1 MRSVRGKRARRFLGR
16 ILAGGAVLRVSAD
29 RRARFD
35 GSRIGRGASRGRLL
49 SARTAGRA
57 GRPRRVI
64 VKTRLVKLAGKGA
77 GAARAHLRYIQRDGV
92 TRDGLP
98 GELYSAREDIADGK
112 EFLERS
118 AGDRHQFRLIV
129 SPEDGDLYPDLK
141 PFVRRLMAQVEK
153 DLETRLEWVAV
164 DHFNTGR
171 PHSHILLRGT
181 DETGANLVIAREY
194 IAHGFRN
201 RASEIA
207 TLDLGPVT
215 RLEIEARMRRDIDAE
230 RLTDIDRQ
238 LLREAERAPLVSA
251 SARDSFE
258 QSMRAGRLQKLVR
271 LGLADEA
278 APGAWQLAP
287 DMADTLRRMGER
299 GDIIAALNRELSGRT
314 PLPADR
320 VIHEPG
326 RALETPLVGRVV
338 LRGLAD
344 ELADRHY
351 LVIDAT
357 DGRTHY
363 VEIGKGE
370 RTEPLPEHAIVRIA
384 PARAKVREVDRTI
397 AAVAQANGGTYSVE
411 AHRLHDPDAGREF
424 VQAHVRRLEA
434 MRRAGVVERQED
446 GTWTIA
452 ADHLRRVAAYEERR
466 LKDRPVSIE
475 VLSPMPIE
483 RLAHAEAV
491 TWLDREALAARPE
504 PLRDKGFG
512 RDVRQAA
519 AARRQWL
526 VEQELAD
533 AAGESVVYRPGTLA
547 ALQRRELLRLAR
559 RLSDELDKSF
569 VETPDG
575 ERVQG
580 TLARRVD
587 TAGGR
592 YALVE
597 RAHEFTLV
605 PWKPVLARHLGKEVG
620 GTMRER
626 GVSWTIGRGRSGP
639 EIG

>member
-258 QSMRAGRLQKLVR
+258 QSMRAG
-271 LGLADEA
+271 
-278 APGAWQLAP
+278 
-287 DMADTLRRMGER
+287 
-299 GDIIAALNRELSGRT
+299 
-314 PLPADR
+314 
-320 VIHEPG
+320 
-326 RALETPLVGRVV
+326 
-338 LRGLAD
+338 
-344 ELADRHY
+344 
-351 LVIDAT
+351 
-357 DGRTHY
+357 
-363 VEIGKGE
+363 
-370 RTEPLPEHAIVRIA
+370 
-384 PARAKVREVDRTI
+384 
-397 AAVAQANGGTYSVE
+397 
-411 AHRLHDPDAGREF
+411 
-424 VQAHVRRLEA
+424 
-434 MRRAGVVERQED
+434 
-446 GTWTIA
+446 
-452 ADHLRRVAAYEERR
+452 
-466 LKDRPVSIE
+466 
-475 VLSPMPIE
+475 
-483 RLAHAEAV
+483 
-491 TWLDREALAARPE
+491 
-504 PLRDKGFG
+504 
-512 RDVRQAA
+512 
-519 AARRQWL
+519 
-526 VEQELAD
+526 
-533 AAGESVVYRPGTLA
+533 
-547 ALQRRELLRLAR
+547 
-559 RLSDELDKSF
+559 
-569 VETPDG
+569 
-575 ERVQG
+575 
-580 TLARRVD
+580 
-587 TAGGR
+587 
-592 YALVE
+592 
-597 RAHEFTLV
+597 
-605 PWKPVLARHLGKEVG
+605 
-620 GTMRER
+620 
-626 GVSWTIGRGRSGP
+626 
-639 EIG
+639 